1 MEKTCNKRVDPS
13 ESLLDRGFAKKTLKN
28 HYLRLIKIAYAE
40 GKTLRVTY
48 GDKTCIL
55 YVYKRTKKDKEYYL
69 LRELTEITGTRLD
82 KLKFDKIEII

>member
-1 MEKTCNKRVDPS
+1 MDKTCNKRVNHSKSPS
-13 ESLLDRGFAKKTLKN
+13 YQRFYKRALKN
-28 HYLRLIKIAYAE
+28 HYMGQVKIAYAE
-40 GKTLRVTY
+40 GKPLRVTY

-82 KLKFDKIEII
+82 QLKFDKIEII